1 AEATGAGVEEVEQV
15 VPARL
20 AAMRELERRMHAAE
34 RDLAGHRLRE
44 LVATTTPP
52 ADGIRR
58 LLLDTD
64 KYPLPELRLM
74 AQAVA
79 SESRLLLGGSTDQP
93 ATVIVAASF
102 DSGIDAGGRLKQV
115 LGAVGGRGGGSATL
129 AQGTVPSRELL
140 RAAVQEL
147 AQ

>member
-1 AEATGAGVEEVEQV
+1 TAALGMVYITGVESVRGRARLAFLAGDRVLARLKRRDAALAALAEATGAGVEEVEQV

-79 SESRLLLGGSTDQP
+79 SESRLLL
-93 ATVIVAASF
+93 
-102 DSGIDAGGRLKQV
+102 
-115 LGAVGGRGGGSATL
+115 
-129 AQGTVPSRELL
+129 
-140 RAAVQEL
+140 
-147 AQ
+147 